1 MRRRLSL
8 RELSR
13 VTTHRK
19 SHPSTCFF
27 NGSEYYLF
35 FCVMYIIAGERERG
49 RRRRNGQPAAVKSLS
64 HHNVKRVVF
73 DIITAVLCAARIAIF
88 L

>member
-1 MRRRLSL
+1 MGRRLSL

-27 NGSEYYLF
+27 NGSEYYIF
-35 FCVMYIIAGERERG
+35 FSVMYIIAGKREEEG
-49 RRRRNGQPAAVKSLS
+49 RRRNGQPAAVKSLS

-73 DIITAVLCAARIAIF
+73 DIITAVLCAARIVIF

>member
-1 MRRRLSL
+1 MSL
-8 RELSR
+8 LIGNHIRQL
-13 VTTHRK
+13 V
-19 SHPSTCFF
+19 FF